1 MTAVVPPSPP
11 TQPPAPPAPQPAVVV
26 PDPPVPL
33 TRLSP
38 GARLDGIVLAQDV
51 KGQVQIQT
59 SLGTLAVQTN
69 VPLPRDAA
77 VVLVVQSL
85 GPQVQLQIVSI
96 DGRPPVFADGF
107 DPASGVPRSAYTVRW
122 HVPPRSIDDCAGAR
136 LWWVV
141 ETDHPDCP
149 ILPLRIRHECTG

>member
-38 GARLDGIVLAQDV
+38 GARLDGIVIARDV
-51 KGQVQIQT
+51 TGQVQIQT
-59 SLGTLAVQTN
+59 SLGTIAVQTN

-77 VVLVVQSL
+77 VVLVVQSPGL
-85 GPQVQLQIVSI
+85 QVQLQIVSI
-96 DGRPPVFADGF
+96 DGRPLAAALRLPVPSARDAD
-107 DPASGVPRSAYTVRW
+107 R
-122 HVPPRSIDDCAGAR
+122 
-136 LWWVV
+136 
-141 ETDHPDCP
+141 
-149 ILPLRIRHECTG
+149 